1 MTIYKKLEY
10 LKYGAHHYCAHLVF
24 INYYKVHLKQ
34 LQCHQQQPPPAVVAV
49 RRRRRRSGR
58 RSTKL
63 VYSPKLYYLLVLTAQ
78 MHQHH
83 LTPIGSLESYQN
95 LSVLKIL
102 LVI

>member
-34 LQCHQQQPPPAVVAV
+34 LQCHQQPPPAVAAV
-49 RRRRRRSGR
+49 RRRSGR
-58 RSTKL
+58 RRSKL
-63 VYSPKLYYLLVLTAQ
+63 VYSPKLYYLLVLNAQ
-78 MHQHH
+78 RHQHH